1 MAEAM
6 EEGTAVKNK
15 QLIADEDL
23 EFETSKGV
31 KPINTFD
38 AMKLKQGLIKGIYT
52 FGFEKP
58 SAIQQ
63 RAIVPIISGRSVAS
77 PSVKSPSQ
85 SAMSLIIMLFKKNTR
100 FGQ

>member
-1 MAEAM
+1 MGEPM
-6 EEGTAVKNK
+6 EVAAAA
-15 QLIADEDL
+15 QLLPDEDL

-38 AMKLKQGLIKGIYT
+38 GMKLKQGLIKGIYT

-63 RAIVPIISGRSVAS
+63 RAIVPIISGLPCTCLYRYRSS
-77 PSVKSPSQ
+77 
-85 SAMSLIIMLFKKNTR
+85 
-100 FGQ
+100 